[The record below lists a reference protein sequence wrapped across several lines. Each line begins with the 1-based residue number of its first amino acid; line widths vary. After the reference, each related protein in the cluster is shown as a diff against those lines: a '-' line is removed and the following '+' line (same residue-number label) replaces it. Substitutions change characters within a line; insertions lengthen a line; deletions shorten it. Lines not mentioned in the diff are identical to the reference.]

1 MKLLI
6 HGICGHMGKE
16 VLNIAKNDKTFDY
29 ICGIDNNFD
38 SFDYKDIDVYKN
50 FGDIE
55 KKIDIIIDFSNHL
68 ATKNLINYAV
78 NNNIPLVIATTGQT
92 EDEKKIIIDASEKIP
107 IFFSANYSMGVNLLI
122 DLAKKSAKVME
133 DAEIEIVEIHHDR
146 KIDAPSGTAIAIA
159 NAIKDVRDNA
169 TIVAGRNGEKK
180 RTKEEIGI
188 SSIRMGNI
196 VGTHEVMIATPY
208 ETITLKHDA
217 YNRTLFAEG
226 AIAAAKFLYG
236 KSIGFYNMKNILE

>member
-1 MKLLI
+1 M
-6 HGICGHMGKE
+6 
-16 VLNIAKNDKTFDY
+16 
-29 ICGIDNNFD
+29 
-38 SFDYKDIDVYKN
+38 
-50 FGDIE
+50 
-55 KKIDIIIDFSNHL
+55 
-68 ATKNLINYAV
+68 
-78 NNNIPLVIATTGQT
+78 
-92 EDEKKIIIDASEKIP
+92 DASEKIP

-159 NAIKDVRDNA
+159 NAIKDIRDNA
-169 TIVAGRNGEKK
+169 IIVAGRNGEKK

-196 VGTHEVMIATPY
+196 VGTHEVMISTPY

-217 YNRTLFAEG
+217 YNRALFAEG
-226 AIAAAKFLYG
+226 AIGAAKFLYG
-236 KSIGFYNMKNILE
+236 KPIGFYNMKNILE